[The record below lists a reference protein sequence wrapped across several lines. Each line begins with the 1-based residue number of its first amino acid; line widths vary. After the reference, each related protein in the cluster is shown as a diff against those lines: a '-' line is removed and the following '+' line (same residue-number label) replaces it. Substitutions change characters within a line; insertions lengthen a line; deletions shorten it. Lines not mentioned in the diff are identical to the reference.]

1 MKHLVK
7 IRSHRETEVL
17 INWQSLKSRV
27 GNIHVPSERMEI
39 DYWSHSG
46 KIERWVDCRVK
57 ESGRLSLK
65 GKSEAKVRETRKGER
80 NERSEGSGQRRE
92 ESESMLDGRVVVG
105 GVKGERVEGRE
116 EGATDGNVG
125 EGGVDN
131 GEREGLSRGIEA
143 NERVVEGVD
152 VREGSIVESE

>member
-1 MKHLVK
+1 
-7 IRSHRETEVL
+7 
-17 INWQSLKSRV
+17 
-27 GNIHVPSERMEI
+27 
-39 DYWSHSG
+39 
-46 KIERWVDCRVK
+46 
-57 ESGRLSLK
+57 
-65 GKSEAKVRETRKGER
+65 
-80 NERSEGSGQRRE
+80 
-92 ESESMLDGRVVVG
+92 MLDGRVVVG
-105 GVKGERVEGRE
+105 GLKGERVEGRE